1 MMNLVR
7 TKLAAAGTAL
17 MLLPSA
23 VFAQTAPSS
32 TPDLSPI
39 SDAVT
44 AGVAQGIEVM
54 LAIAPIVIA
63 FAVVWG
69 VINKSRSMAK

>member
-1 MMNLVR
+1 MNKALVR
-7 TKLAAAGTAL
+7 ATAIGSSLFALPTAAFAQAAPA
-17 MLLPSA
+17 LPSL
-23 VFAQTAPSS
+23 T
-32 TPDLSPI
+32 PI

-44 AGVAQGIEVM
+44 SGVAQGITVM

>member
-1 MMNLVR
+1 MSMN
-7 TKLAAAGTAL
+7 KLAKLASVGTAL
-17 MLLPSA
+17 MVLPTA
-23 VFAQTAPSS
+23 ALAQTAGATPSL
-32 TPDLSPI
+32 TPI

-44 AGVAQGIEVM
+44 SGVSQGITVL

-63 FAVVWG
+63 FTVVWG

>member
-1 MMNLVR
+1 MFNQLRNLALALVALAFPSIA
-7 TKLAAAGTAL
+7 LAAPAAGA
-17 MLLPSA
+17 
-23 VFAQTAPSS
+23 
-32 TPDLSPI
+32 TPDLTPI

-44 AGVAQGIEVM
+44 SGVTQGIEVM

-69 VINKSRSMAK
+69 VINKSRRMAK